1 MPFII
6 FAYLPYAVHYTAT
19 YLMTCCIRKHC
30 SLPFYI
36 LSSSIRRYAEAKY
49 SNRVCIAGK
58 RRESFENRLIR
69 SISLFVG
76 QIETGIPCTDARRN
90 SLISEEIRNL
100 LRSNKPRFSYSA
112 HLHFLVAYWT
122 EIVDRRESDLPP
134 RRDISSHQN

>member
-1 MPFII
+1 MIYKSYITKLTYISQWKTLPFII

-100 LRSNKPRFSYSA
+100 LRSN
-112 HLHFLVAYWT
+112 
-122 EIVDRRESDLPP
+122 
-134 RRDISSHQN
+134 ISHASHIRPIYIFW